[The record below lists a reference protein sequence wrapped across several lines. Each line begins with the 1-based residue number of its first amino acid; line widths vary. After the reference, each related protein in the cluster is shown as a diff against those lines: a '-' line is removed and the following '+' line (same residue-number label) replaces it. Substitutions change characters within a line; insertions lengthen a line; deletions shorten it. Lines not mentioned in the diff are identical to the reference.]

1 MHNFAKPVVPRWSHD
16 VRVPLVPRRLSTSAT
31 SAAGPPAE
39 LVQKYMLI
47 GLNKNPQVRRFANKA
62 TSPLGRYPK
71 VCSAKS
77 RAASPKDLFLS
88 PRKSARRNQIGA
100 GFGRTTTGVGG

>member
-16 VRVPLVPRRLSTSAT
+16 VRVPLVPRRALHLGDECRRAPGR
-31 SAAGPPAE
+31 A
-39 LVQKYMLI
+39 VQKYMLI
-47 GLNKNPQVRRFANKA
+47 GLNKHPQVRRFANKA

-71 VCSAKS
+71 VCPAKS

-88 PRKSARRNQIGA
+88 PRKSARRNQTGA
-100 GFGRTTTGVGG
+100 GFGLTTMGVGG